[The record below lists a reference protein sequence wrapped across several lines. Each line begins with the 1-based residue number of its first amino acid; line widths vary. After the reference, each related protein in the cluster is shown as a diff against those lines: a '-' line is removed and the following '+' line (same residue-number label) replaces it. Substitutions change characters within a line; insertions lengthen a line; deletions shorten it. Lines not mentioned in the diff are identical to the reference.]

1 MADAELFKLTDAA
14 GRLGLSR
21 ASLYKMAQEGQAE
34 FVKLGGRTL
43 MRRAEVERLAATA
56 PAWRPDPARS
66 AQANAAR
73 RKASAP
79 AQDGG

>member
-1 MADAELFKLTDAA
+1 MADPELFRLLDAA
-14 GRLGLSR
+14 QRLGLSR
-21 ASLYKMAQEGQAE
+21 SALYEMARTGEAE

-73 RKASAP
+73 RKSSN
-79 AQDGG
+79 GGCNA

>member
-1 MADAELFKLTDAA
+1 MADPELCKLNDASFT
-14 GRLGLSR
+14 LGVSR
-21 ASLYKMAQEGQAE
+21 PTLYKMAKKGEVE
-34 FVKLGGRTL
+34 LVKLGGRTL

-73 RKASAP
+73 RKVSAP
-79 AQDGG
+79 ARNGG